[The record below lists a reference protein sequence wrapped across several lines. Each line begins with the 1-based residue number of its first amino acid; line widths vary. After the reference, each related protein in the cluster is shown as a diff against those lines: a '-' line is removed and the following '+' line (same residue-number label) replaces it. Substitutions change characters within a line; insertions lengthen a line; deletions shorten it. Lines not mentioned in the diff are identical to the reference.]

1 MPQTFLSSYTG
12 EWFTVSTTEQAR
24 LLSDP
29 VALRHLEPFIGRS
42 LGAAQ
47 AAREVGVS
55 VESLLY
61 RVRQF
66 LKTGL
71 LTGVGELQRAGR
83 AIRLYAAPSGLR
95 LPFALTPFADL
106 EAQLG
111 RQTRPYDQLRTRAMA
126 RGLTRHGL
134 GGRLIYRGEEG
145 GVHSEVEVESHDTR
159 RALMHQWRSGDFVG
173 VMYLEDAQAAQAQ
186 RLLEDLRALLNVAG
200 ASDTAKHP
208 YLIQTAMVRL
218 MSEDL
223 PG

>member
-1 MPQTFLSSYTG
+1 MPQTFLSSYRG

-29 VALRHLEPFIGRS
+29 AAVRHLEPFVGRS

-47 AAREVGVS
+47 AAHEAGAS
-55 VESLLY
+55 VEGMLY

-66 LKTGL
+66 LKAGL
-71 LTGVGELQRAGR
+71 LTQVGELRRAGR
-83 AIRLYAAPSGLR
+83 TIRLYAAPGGLR

-106 EAQLG
+106 EAQLS

-145 GVHSEVEVESHDTR
+145 GVHSGVEMESHDTR
-159 RALMHQWRSGDFVG
+159 RALMQQWRSDDFVG
-173 VMYLEDAQAAQAQ
+173 VMYLDDAQAAQAQ
-186 RLLEDLRALLNVAG
+186 RLLEELRDLLSVAG
-200 ASDTAKHP
+200 ASDPAKHP